1 MRARREIRV
10 AGWSNAMRLRHV
22 TPERSIRA
30 ECFQEVSATTFARPK
45 LREKSSTR
53 PSKNRRMPNS
63 TPEAAMA
70 RHRIEAPTP
79 CASPSGCR
87 PESHADW
94 GFRATTFGLV
104 LPLRRLA
111 IGRVPKG
118 VDAFPPPRRGTS
130 PSAFGPPATEPSPP
144 KTCPRTTLDR
154 RFECD
159 RLKRPPIASKQTSLG
174 GTGPGSTLR
183 KVRTRAF
190 PKLELKSRSKAPP
203 HVGCH
208 ALHHLCRTTSD
219 SLPAPTSLPLPAPMP
234 RWRSVLLST

>member
-1 MRARREIRV
+1 MRVRREIRV

-94 GFRATTFGLV
+94 GFRATTFGLG
-104 LPLRRLA
+104 LPLRRPA
-111 IGRVPKG
+111 IGKVPKD
-118 VDAFPPPRRGTS
+118 VHAFPRSRHGTS
-130 PSAFGPPATEPSPP
+130 PSAFGPRANAPAPRKP
-144 KTCPRTTLDR
+144 CPRTTLGR
-154 RFECD
+154 RFECAHLQ
-159 RLKRPPIASKQTSLG
+159 RHPTASRRTSLG
-174 GTGPGSTLR
+174 VTSPGSTLR
-183 KVRTRAF
+183 KVPARAF
-190 PKLELKSRSKAPP
+190 PKLELTSRSKAPP

-208 ALHHLCRTTSD
+208 ALHHLCRTTLASI
-219 SLPAPTSLPLPAPMP
+219 PAPTSLPLPAPMP